1 MPDRYFLDSNI
12 FIYSFDQSAPEKQ
25 RKAQNLI
32 QQVLS
37 DHSGVV
43 SSQVI
48 QEFLNVATRKF
59 QPNMTCVEAT
69 QYLNTVLAPMCEVF
83 VSLTLFQSALNI
95 RDETGYS
102 FYDSLIVAAAHAGN
116 CRYLLS
122 EDLQAG
128 RVIRDLE
135 IRNPFAS

>member
-1 MPDRYFLDSNI
+1 MPDRYFLDTNI
-12 FIYSFDQSAPEKQ
+12 FVYSFDQGAPAKQ
-25 RKAQNLI
+25 RSAQTLI
-32 QQVLS
+32 QRALN

-59 QPNMTCVEAT
+59 QPNMTPSEAET
-69 QYLNTVLAPMCEVF
+69 YLNTVLAPLCEVF
-83 VSLTLFQSALNI
+83 ASLTLFQTALSI

-102 FYDSLIVAAAHAGN
+102 FYDSLIVAAAKAAN

-135 IRNPFAS
+135 VRNPFAP

>member
-1 MPDRYFLDSNI
+1 MPDRYFLDTNI
-12 FIYSFDQSAPEKQ
+12 FVYSFDHRSGEKQ

-32 QQVLS
+32 QKALN

-43 SSQVI
+43 SGQVV
-48 QEFLNVATRKF
+48 QEFFNVATRKF
-59 QPNMTCVEAT
+59 QPNMTGLEAN
-69 QYLNTVLAPMCEVF
+69 QYLETVLAPLCEVF
-83 VSLTLFQSALNI
+83 ASLTLFQSALSI

-102 FYDSLIVAAAHAGN
+102 FYDSLIVAAAKAAN

-135 IRNPFAS
+135 VRNPFV

>member
-1 MPDRYFLDSNI
+1 MPDRYFLDTNV
-12 FIYSFDQSAPEKQ
+12 FVYSFDQSASEKQ

-32 QQVLS
+32 RQALN
-37 DHSGVV
+37 DHSGIV
-43 SSQVI
+43 SSQVV
-48 QEFLNVATRKF
+48 QEFFNVATRKF
-59 QPNMTCVEAT
+59 QPNMTCLEAT
-69 QYLNTVLAPMCEVF
+69 HYLETVLAPLCEVF
-83 VSLTLFQSALNI
+83 ATLTLFQSALNI

-102 FYDSLIVAAAHAGN
+102 FYDALIVAAAKAAN

-135 IRNPFAS
+135 IRNPFV